1 MIINRKPALSLN
13 QALANKDL
21 KIKHITGENYQKIL
35 FLKRKLRNSID
46 ALVEDEVQLAKDIG
60 YDPSNTETHKD
71 FTDKLSVIQ
80 SAFKV
85 IEGIFRMKIRRH
97 HIVGFIWIPTLII
110 SHYATMKSMKYY
122 SIGLYF
128 LRWKIAYEYTK
139 KE

>member
-85 IEGIFRMKIRRH
+85 EIYDPFLTIEEFKHFVEALDIESASL
-97 HIVGFIWIPTLII
+97 V
-110 SHYATMKSMKYY
+110 AE
-122 SIGLYF
+122 F
-128 LRWKIAYEYTK
+128 LL
-139 KE
+139 KEFSE